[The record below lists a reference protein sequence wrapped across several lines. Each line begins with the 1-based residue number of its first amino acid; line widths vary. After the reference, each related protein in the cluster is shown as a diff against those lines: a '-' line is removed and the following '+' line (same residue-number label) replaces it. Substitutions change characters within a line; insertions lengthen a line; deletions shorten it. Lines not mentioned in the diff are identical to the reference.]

1 MSDGETERKNKIIL
15 QARNL
20 AFENKKQASGR
31 QKEKNPIST
40 EQLLCIQTLSN
51 GLGAPSLLK

>member
-1 MSDGETERKNKIIL
+1 MNDKERQKERKAFLYVSDSDTERNNKFVL

-31 QKEKNPIST
+31 PKKKKSYFH
-40 EQLLCIQTLSN
+40 
-51 GLGAPSLLK
+51 